1 MAAHSKLSPSASK
14 RWMTCTG
21 SVKLIEELT
30 KRGLIEDIPS
40 KFAAEGTAAHE
51 LGEKCLRHRREPEDF
66 LGRIIP
72 AQGFK
77 FPVTQEMVDAIDI
90 YVDDVRDD
98 MDGCELQVEVKC
110 VLTSLGIEGLDGGT
124 SDTLLVNP
132 SCKYIIVDDLKYGKG
147 IVVEPEG
154 NTQLMQYALGALIH
168 LGIDE
173 FDDDWDVYLRICQ
186 PRAFHPDGPIRS
198 HKMTSGELWE
208 WANEEL
214 IPKAQATH
222 NPNAP
227 LVPDHEG
234 CRFCPA
240 MGNCKAIQKKTQEVA
255 HLDFETLSDKNE
267 TPTLPD
273 IDTLTAD
280 EKRQIMLYGGIINSF
295 IIAVENQ
302 MKLEMDHGSKDY
314 KDTHKLV
321 RKTTHRK
328 FTEDALDVDFSDI
341 FDYLNE
347 DDVIEKK
354 PLAMGKIEALL
365 KKAAGK
371 EEAARIMRENT
382 TKPTGD
388 IVIAP
393 LSDKR
398 KPVEASLTSDFND
411 L

>member
-1 MAAHSKLSPSASK
+1 MTTHSKLSPSASK
-14 RWMTCTG
+14 RWMTCAG
-21 SVKLIEELT
+21 SVGLIEELT
-30 KRGLIEDIPS
+30 KQGLIKDIPS

-51 LGEKCLRHRREPEDF
+51 LGEKCLQHRREPEDF

-90 YVDDVRDD
+90 YVDDIRDED
-98 MDGCELQVEVKC
+98 ECAMQVEVKC
-110 VLTSLGIEGLDGGT
+110 VLTSLGVEGLDGGT
-124 SDTLLVNP
+124 SDALLVNR
-132 SCKYIIVDDLKYGKG
+132 SERYIIVDDLKYGKG

-154 NTQLMQYALGALIH
+154 NTQLMQYGLGALIH
-168 LGIDE
+168 LSIDE

-208 WANEEL
+208 WANDEL

-222 NPNAP
+222 DPDAP

-240 MGNCKAIQKKTQEVA
+240 MGNCKAIAKKTQEIA
-255 HLDFETLSDKNE
+255 HLDFDSLDDA
-267 TPTLPD
+267 PTLPD
-273 IDTLTAD
+273 IDMLTAD

-314 KDTHKLV
+314 EDTHKLCE
-321 RKTTHRK
+321 KTTHRK
-328 FTEDALDVDFSDI
+328 FTEDAMDEDFSEI
-341 FDYLNE
+341 FDYLQPE
-347 DDVIEKK
+347 DVVETK
-354 PLAMGKIEALL
+354 PLAMGKIEAKL

-382 TKPTGD
+382 TKAKGE

-398 KPVEASLTSDFND
+398 KAVEPSLTSDFND